1 MTLFF
6 VPLNMQRVLPA
17 VLNITGPEII
27 SVREAAVEFGKLF
40 GVAPVFENSEAP
52 TALLNNASR
61 AFSLFGKPKTPLNK
75 VIRWIA
81 QWISDEKELLGKP
94 THFEVRDGKY

>member
-1 MTLFF
+1 
-6 VPLNMQRVLPA
+6 MQRVLPA

-40 GVAPVFENSEAP
+40 GVTPVFENSEAP
-52 TALLNNASR
+52 TALLNNAST
-61 AFSLFGKPKTPLNK
+61 AFSLFGKPKTPLSK

-81 QWISDEKELLGKP
+81 QWISDEKDLLGKP